1 MTSSVQGSSLTSGN
15 KTSGNKKNWFIAG
28 AAILVLLMTI
38 AIDTTVVT
46 IGSDQDARQQ
56 AFSPDDFGRDEF
68 PRIQKFVLENAIEA
82 TKLASELAENK
93 KSATEK
99 FATATGVFPIFPVRF
114 VGVAGEG
121 KSGIFNIVVEGMP
134 DGAKVRVQTG
144 PAINGTELRD
154 VPDDIEFGAFKN
166 QIEYQNVGAGINKA
180 MSAEILSALDRESL
194 TGKTVTVVGAFK
206 MINPKNWLV
215 TPVEF
220 TVQ

>member
-1 MTSSVQGSSLTSGN
+1 MASSVQGNRLTSGN
-15 KTSGNKKNWFIAG
+15 KKKWFIAG
-28 AAILVLLMTI
+28 AAIIALLTAI

-56 AFSPDDFGRDEF
+56 AFSADNFGRGEF
-68 PRIQKFVLENAIEA
+68 PRIQKFVLENAVDA
-82 TKLASELAENK
+82 TKLASQLAVDK
-93 KSATEK
+93 KSTIEK
-99 FATATGVFPIFPVRF
+99 FATVAGVFPIFPLRF
-114 VGVAGEG
+114 VGVADEG
-121 KSGIFNIVVEGMP
+121 KSGIFTIAVEGMP
-134 DGAKVRVQTG
+134 EGAKIRVQSG

-154 VPDDIEFGAFKN
+154 VTGDIEFGAFKN

-180 MSAEILSALDRESL
+180 MSAEILSTLDRESL
-194 TGKTVTVVGAFK
+194 KGKTVTIVGAFK